1 MKNRERPSRIPTVNL
16 VPMIDVLMSVLTFF
30 VILAMSLTGQVIE
43 DLELPEVSRSP
54 SQPEEPANDVNNLPP
69 TFEAGLNRNGELLI
83 ETTVVEEEEFLQA
96 IAQFLETH
104 PDGEVRLNAH
114 GQLNYPQVDQVLSQ
128 MVEIGGDRVLLVL
141 QESE

>member
-1 MKNRERPSRIPTVNL
+1 MKNRARLSRSPTVNL

-43 DLELPEVSRSP
+43 DLEPPEVSKSL
-54 SQPEEPANDVNNLPP
+54 SESEQPANNVNNLPP

-83 ETTVVEEEEFLQA
+83 ENTVLEEDDFLQA

-104 PDGEVRLNAH
+104 PQGQVRLNAH
-114 GQLNYPQVDQVLSQ
+114 RQLNYRQVDQVLSQ
-128 MVEIGGDRVLLVL
+128 LVEIGGDRVLLVL
-141 QESE
+141 RESD

>member
-1 MKNRERPSRIPTVNL
+1 
-16 VPMIDVLMSVLTFF
+16 MIDVLMSVLTFF

-43 DLELPEVSRSP
+43 NLEPPKVSRSP
-54 SQPEEPANDVNNLPP
+54 SQPEQPASDVNDLPP

-104 PDGEVRLNAH
+104 PHGEVRLNAH
-114 GQLNYPQVDQVLSQ
+114 RQLNYRQVDQLLSQ

-141 QESE
+141 RESE